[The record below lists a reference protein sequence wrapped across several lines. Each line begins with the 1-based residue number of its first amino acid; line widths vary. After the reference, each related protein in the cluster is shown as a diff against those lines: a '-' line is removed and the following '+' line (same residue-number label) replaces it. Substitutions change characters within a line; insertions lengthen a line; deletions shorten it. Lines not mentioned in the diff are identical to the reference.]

1 MSPLISRYMTHALF
15 GLGSELGWIV
25 VDGFSSWQH
34 TVNESISNT
43 PRMSRV
49 SWTAARDKDNTEGI
63 AEGQQQVERETGN
76 LMDVHETER

>member
-43 PRMSRV
+43 PRMPES
-49 SWTAARDKDNTEGI
+49 TAARDKDNTERI
-63 AEGQQQVERETGN
+63 AEGQQQVEREKGS